1 MCKITVYTNA
11 EIFTQDPLNPRV
23 NSLAVA
29 CNEIIDAGES
39 LENKYLGA
47 KIVDLNGATVI
58 PGFIDTHLHLKW
70 LALQK
75 QWINLSGTR
84 SIEELLSKLREAK
97 TPWVI
102 GRGFNEKLFPEEKTL
117 TRHELDEAFPEKPV
131 LIVRVC
137 GHIGVANTQLLK
149 KVGLWDNPEVV
160 EGVEIDSNGKPT
172 GVLKEK
178 ALEFVLEKIPKPPLK
193 QYIEFMENVLNE
205 LLSKGLTTV
214 VSMNTDPL
222 EFYVLQSIDTP
233 LKVRVFFDVKY
244 LETLSKLMIKGS
256 FGNEKLKVKGV
267 KIIGDG
273 SFGGRTAALR
283 HNYVGTESKGEL
295 LITSNAMENIVSEAK
310 KLEMLVAVHAI
321 GDRAIEEILNV
332 KETLLGNIRIEHCSL
347 TPPDIVE
354 KLSEKRVFAL
364 SVQPHFRVS
373 DTWLPKVIG
382 ESSKYAYMFY
392 TLSKRGLLVSF
403 SSDAPVEPFDP
414 LVNLEAAISDEGV
427 GERVPI
433 SEALKMYTKNG
444 SLALNEKDKGVLKK
458 GYKADFVILSRNIF
472 REKPSEAKVIATIIE
487 GKIAYGKIS

>member
-23 NSLAVA
+23 NSLAIA
-29 CNEIIDAGES
+29 CGEIVDAGES

-47 KIVDLNGATVI
+47 KIVDLNGATVT

-75 QWINLSGTR
+75 QWVNLSNVK
-84 SIEELLSKLREAK
+84 SFDELFSKLREAK
-97 TPWVI
+97 TPWII
-102 GRGFNEKLFPEEKTL
+102 GRGFNEKLFREEKVP
-117 TRHELDEAFPEKPV
+117 TRHDLDEVIPEKPV

-137 GHIGVANTQLLK
+137 GHIGIANTQLLK
-149 KVGLWDNPEVV
+149 KVGLWDNPEAI
-160 EGVEIDSNGKPT
+160 EGVELDSNGKPT

-178 ALEFVLEKIPKPPLK
+178 ALDYVLEKIPKPPLK
-193 QYIEFMENVLNE
+193 QYIEFMKEVLDE

-214 VSMNTDPL
+214 ATMNADPL
-222 EFYVLQSIDTP
+222 EFYVLQNINTP
-233 LKVRVFFDVKY
+233 LKVRVFFDIKY

-273 SFGGRTAALR
+273 SFGGKTAALR
-283 HNYVGTESKGEL
+283 HYYVGTESKGEL
-295 LITSNAMENIVSEAK
+295 LITSNALENIVSEAR
-310 KLEMLVAVHAI
+310 KLDMLVAIHAI

-332 KETLLGNIRIEHCSL
+332 KESLLGNIRIEHCSL

-354 KLSEKRVFAL
+354 KLSKKKVFAI
-364 SVQPHFRVS
+364 SVQPHFRIS
-373 DTWLPKVIG
+373 DTWLPEVIG

-392 TLSKRGLLVSF
+392 TLSKKGLVVSF

-414 LVNLEAAISDEGV
+414 LINLEAATSDEGV

-444 SLALNEKDKGVLKK
+444 SLALNETDKGVLKR
-458 GYKADFVILSRNIF
+458 GYKADFVILDKNIF
-472 REKPSEAKVIATIIE
+472 KEKPGEAKIIATVIE
-487 GKIAYGKIS
+487 GKIVYGKTP